1 MAKKPTPKKGLATPA
16 TPSPKKPCYLPLL
29 VAGAVGF
36 ALAFVLLKGCP
47 TMSTC
52 PMYSE
57 VCPVTS
63 TLEVLEAD
71 LQRGDLPKAKQSAT
85 KLSES
90 LERTMPDLAKLADDI
105 TSSPNLAAASAKVE
119 ILKKKMLAD
128 VSARTT
134 K

>member
-1 MAKKPTPKKGLATPA
+1 MAKKPTPKNSLATPA
-16 TPSPKKPCYLPLL
+16 TPSSTKPGYLSLL
-29 VAGAVGF
+29 VAGTAGF
-36 ALAFVLLKGCP
+36 ALAFVLLKAGD
-47 TMSTC
+47 TMPTC

-71 LQRGDLPKAKQSAT
+71 LERGDLPKAKQSAA
-85 KLSES
+85 KLSEY

-105 TSSPNLAAASAKVE
+105 ARSANLAAANAKVE
-119 ILKKKMLAD
+119 VLKNKMMAD
-128 VSARTT
+128 ISALPP

>member
-1 MAKKPTPKKGLATPA
+1 MAKKPTPKKSLATPA
-16 TPSPKKPCYLPLL
+16 TPSPKKSCYLPLL
-29 VAGAVGF
+29 VAGTAGF

-71 LQRGDLPKAKQSAT
+71 LQRGDLPKAKQSAA

-90 LERTMPDLAKLADDI
+90 LERTMPDLAKIADDI
-105 TSSPNLAAASAKVE
+105 ATSRNLAAASAKVE
-119 ILKKKMLAD
+119 VLKKKMMAD
-128 VSARTT
+128 ISALPP

>member
-1 MAKKPTPKKGLATPA
+1 MAKKPTPKKGPATPA

-71 LQRGDLPKAKQSAT
+71 LQRGDLPKAKQSAA

-90 LERTMPDLAKLADDI
+90 LERTMPDLAKIADEI
-105 TSSPNLAAASAKVE
+105 ATSRNLAAASAKVE
-119 ILKKKMLAD
+119 VLKKKMMAD
-128 VSARTT
+128 ISALPT

>member
-29 VAGAVGF
+29 VAGAAGF

-71 LQRGDLPKAKQSAT
+71 LQRGDLPKAKQSAA

-90 LERTMPDLAKLADDI
+90 LERTMPDLAKIADEI
-105 TSSPNLAAASAKVE
+105 TTSRNLAAASAKVE
-119 ILKKKMLAD
+119 VLKKKMMAD
-128 VSARTT
+128 ISALPP

>member
-1 MAKKPTPKKGLATPA
+1 MAKKPAPKKILADTPVS
-16 TPSPKKPCYLPLL
+16 SPKKPCYLSLL
-29 VAGAVGF
+29 IAGAAGF
-36 ALAFVLLKGCP
+36 AIAFVLLKGCP

-71 LQRGDLPKAKQSAT
+71 LQRGDLPKAKQSAA

-90 LERTMPDLAKLADDI
+90 LERTMPDLAKIADEI
-105 TSSPNLAAASAKVE
+105 TTSRNLAAASAKVE
-119 ILKKKMLAD
+119 VLKKKMMAD
-128 VSARTT
+128 ISALPP

>member
-1 MAKKPTPKKGLATPA
+1 MAKKPTPKKSLATPV
-16 TPSPKKPCYLPLL
+16 TPSPKKTCYLPLL
-29 VAGAVGF
+29 VAGTAGF

-47 TMSTC
+47 TMRSC

-57 VCPVTS
+57 ACPVTS

-71 LQRGDLPKAKQSAT
+71 LQRGDLPKAKQSAA

-90 LERTMPDLAKLADDI
+90 LERTMPDLAKIADEI
-105 TSSPNLAAASAKVE
+105 ATSRNLAAASAKVE
-119 ILKKKMLAD
+119 VLKKKMMAD
-128 VSARTT
+128 ISALPP

>member
-71 LQRGDLPKAKQSAT
+71 LQRGDLPKAKQSAA

-90 LERTMPDLAKLADDI
+90 LERTMPDLAKIADEI
-105 TSSPNLAAASAKVE
+105 ATSRNLAAASAKVE
-119 ILKKKMLAD
+119 VLKKKMMAD
-128 VSARTT
+128 ISALPP

>member
-1 MAKKPTPKKGLATPA
+1 MAKKPTPKKGPATPA

-71 LQRGDLPKAKQSAT
+71 LQRGDLPKAKQSAA

-90 LERTMPDLAKLADDI
+90 LERTMPDLAKIADEI
-105 TSSPNLAAASAKVE
+105 ATSRNLAAANAKVE
-119 ILKKKMLAD
+119 VLKKKMMAD
-128 VSARTT
+128 ISALPP